1 MRLFLAFS
9 LVSLIAL
16 GSGCNSA
23 AKPTITKAET
33 PKPQAAA
40 PAPAQSSGHNHADD
54 ANTPRINLV
63 DAKKQFEAGTAVF
76 LDTRDITTFN
86 FSRIK
91 GALHVPPEMVASQAS
106 KLPKDKTL
114 IAYCS

>member
-1 MRLFLAFS
+1 MRLLLALS
-9 LVSLIAL
+9 LVSLIVV
-16 GSGCNSA
+16 GIGCDSA

-33 PKPQAAA
+33 PKPPAATA
-40 PAPAQSSGHNHADD
+40 PPAQTGGHNHADD

-63 DAKKQFEAGTAVF
+63 EAKKQFEAGKAVF

-91 GALHVPPEMVASQAS
+91 GALHMSPEMVASQAS